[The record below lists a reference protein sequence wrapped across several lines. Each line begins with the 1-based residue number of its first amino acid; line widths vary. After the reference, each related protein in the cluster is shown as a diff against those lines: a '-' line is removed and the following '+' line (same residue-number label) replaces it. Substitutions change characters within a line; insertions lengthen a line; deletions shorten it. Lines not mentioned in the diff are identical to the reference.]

1 MRTISTGKMMKTTTR
16 RRAAGSGLQL
26 AGIAALV
33 LGTLWARPASAM
45 LNPDAVYCRALGYQ
59 YILARSKRGVFGIC
73 KLSDGKLVNASDF
86 YHGRVALE
94 SSYCAQQGLVG
105 KHQTSGEI
113 CRDCLVC
120 VKPDGE
126 EVQAVRMMG
135 LSFRE
140 SKCGDGKCGT
150 MEDTSNCPADC
161 PAGGLDEYC
170 DGLADDKCDPDC
182 KNLGQEDAD
191 CDAAANG
198 NGSGCGCETGHRG
211 SQAAGLVWLALLGLG
226 AIARRRRQGPTS

>member
-1 MRTISTGKMMKTTTR
+1 MMKTTTTR
-16 RRAAGSGLQL
+16 RTAGSALCL
-26 AGIAALV
+26 AGILAFAAV
-33 LGTLWARPASAM
+33 TLWAGRSSAM

-59 YILARSKRGVFGIC
+59 YIIARSKRGVFGIC
-73 KLSDGKLVNASDF
+73 KLPDGKLVNANDF
-86 YHGRVALE
+86 SHGRVALE
-94 SSYCAQQGLVG
+94 SSYCAQQGLEG
-105 KHQTSGEI
+105 KHQTNGPI

-120 VKPDGE
+120 VKPGGE
-126 EVQAVRMMG
+126 EVAAVKLMG
-135 LSFRE
+135 LSYRE

-182 KNLGQEDAD
+182 QNLGQDDAD

-198 NGSGCGCETGHRG
+198 NGGGCGCETGPGG
-211 SQAAGLVWLALLGLG
+211 STAAGTIWLALLGLG
-226 AIARRRRQGPTS
+226 LIALRRRQGSTR